1 MKKPIIILLASL
13 CPVFAYAQDN
23 GGLYGPEVFRVIATI
38 FTVGLFM
45 WFILAIIK
53 RAMDNKLKN
62 KILDKG
68 VPDSIVS
75 SILKNNP
82 KEDLNVNMKWFAILA
97 GLGVALTAIH
107 YTMPLGIH
115 SLAIMAFCIAGSF
128 LGYFFFLRQSEDKS
142 EKQ

>member
-1 MKKPIIILLASL
+1 MKKPIIILFASL

-23 GGLYGPEVFRVIATI
+23 FGLNGGEVFRVVASI

-62 KILDKG
+62 KIVDKG
-68 VPDSIVS
+68 VPDSVVAS
-75 SILKNNP
+75 VLKTNP
-82 KEDLNVNMKWFAILA
+82 KEDLNVNVKWFAILA

-128 LGYFFFLRQSEDKS
+128 LGYFFFLKQSEKKT
-142 EKQ
+142 E